1 MNTSVAMRKNDNEVI
16 TRGILREV
24 LEDGVEK
31 KIDSVGVKLEDMDKQ
46 LVFLYKRFDSL
57 DEQSYTLT
65 YEVRIEYPKYI
76 QSMFEDTKEGLREE
90 FRFGM
95 SELREGLRNEFR
107 VEMSE
112 LRAEMNSRFEAVNA
126 RFDAVNARFDA
137 LEEKIDNFIS
147 FFGRYIKSNEDD
159 KVVINRRVDL
169 LEAEVF

>member
-1 MNTSVAMRKNDNEVI
+1 MNTSVAMRTNDNEVI

-24 LEDGVEK
+24 LENGVEK

-95 SELREGLRNEFR
+95 SELR
-107 VEMSE
+107 
-112 LRAEMNSRFEAVNA
+112 AEMNSRFEAVNA

-159 KVVINRRVDL
+159 KVVINRRADL

>member
-1 MNTSVAMRKNDNEVI
+1 MNTSVAMRTDDNEVI

-24 LEDGVEK
+24 LENGVEK
-31 KIDSVGVKLEDMDKQ
+31 KIDSVGVKLEDMDKR

-95 SELREGLRNEFR
+95 SELR
-107 VEMSE
+107 
-112 LRAEMNSRFEAVNA
+112 AEMNSRFEAVNA
-126 RFDAVNARFDA
+126 RFDT

-147 FFGRYIKSNEDD
+147 FFGRYIRNNEDD
-159 KVVINRRVDL
+159 KMESNRRIEL